1 MKKINTAIIGFGV
14 TGRVFHAP
22 FVGNIP
28 QFDLKMMS
36 TSQKD
41 ATILAN
47 NLYPKTKIVADAKAI
62 LEDKSIELIILGTP
76 NATHFPLAKTALLAG
91 KHVIVDK
98 PFTVTSA
105 EADALITLAKKQNLL
120 LSVHHNRRFASDFKT
135 VQKVIN
141 SGFLGN
147 LVEYEAHYDR
157 FRPSL
162 RPHAW
167 REHEVPGAG
176 ILYDLGSHLID
187 QSLMLFG
194 LPETVYADTRI
205 QRVGTKATDHFELV
219 LNYPNLKVTL
229 KASMLAKNPAPTFL
243 LHGDRGSFVKY
254 GMDVQEDFL
263 RAGVNPF
270 SVPNWGEE
278 PENIWGQITSE
289 HEGETKTETLKS
301 EIGAY
306 QDYFFNIY
314 EAITAKTDLLVTAE
328 QSRDVI
334 RVIEL
339 AMMSSEEKRWI
350 DFVNE

>member
-1 MKKINTAIIGFGV
+1 MKKLKTAIIGFGV

-22 FVGNIP
+22 FVGNMP

-36 TSQKD
+36 TSQKE
-41 ATILAN
+41 ATLLAN
-47 NLYPKTKIVADAKAI
+47 NLYPKTKIVIDAQAI
-62 LEDKSIELIILGTP
+62 LEDKDIELIIIGTP
-76 NATHFPLAKTALLAG
+76 NTSHFPLAKAALLAG

-105 EADALITLAKKQNLL
+105 EADELIAIAKKQKRV
-120 LSVHHNRRFASDFKT
+120 LSVHHNRRFVSDFRT
-135 VQKVIN
+135 VKKVIN
-141 SGFLGN
+141 SGVLGN

-157 FRPSL
+157 FRPAL
-162 RPHAW
+162 RPQAW

-187 QSLMLFG
+187 QALTLFG
-194 LPETVYADTRI
+194 LPETIYADTRI
-205 QRVGTKATDHFELV
+205 QRAGTKATDHFELV

-229 KASMLAKNPAPTFL
+229 KASMLAKKPAPTFL

-254 GMDVQEDFL
+254 GMDVQEDPL
-263 RAGVNPF
+263 RAGINPF

-278 PENIWGQITSE
+278 PENIWGQITTE
-289 HEGETKTETLKS
+289 HEGVTKTETIKS

-306 QDYFFNIY
+306 QDYFLNVY
-314 EAITAKTDLLVTAE
+314 QAIIGESDLLVTAE

-350 DFVNE
+350 NFVNE